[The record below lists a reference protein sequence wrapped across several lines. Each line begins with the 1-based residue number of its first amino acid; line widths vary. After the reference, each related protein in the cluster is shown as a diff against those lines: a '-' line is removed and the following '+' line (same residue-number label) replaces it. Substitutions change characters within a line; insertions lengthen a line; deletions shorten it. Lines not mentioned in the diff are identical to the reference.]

1 MLPPDSNSHRVQTSG
16 IPDKLHMNLKTEQ
29 FIFLLPNKNISM
41 ASLISYWAFLPLF
54 SYIRQ
59 DTKITKVPSISVS
72 SEFIYFYLV
81 LSILGFTITVITHMH
96 NLITTASYLCK
107 IAN

>member
-1 MLPPDSNSHRVQTSG
+1 MLLPDSNSHRVQTSG
-16 IPDKLHMNLKTEQ
+16 IPDKFHINLKTEQ
-29 FIFLLPNKNISM
+29 FKFLQQNKNISM
-41 ASLISYWAFLPLF
+41 AHLISYWAFLPLF
-54 SYIRQ
+54 SCICQ

-81 LSILGFTITVITHMH
+81 PSILGFTITVHMCYH